1 MGIYPPPLERLI
13 AQLVRL
19 PGIGQKSAARL
30 ALHILR
36 SDRSLADGIAQC
48 LVDVKDQIRICS
60 ICCNLTDRD
69 PCAICSDEGRADG
82 SLCVVEGP
90 GDLLAIEES
99 GVFRGKYH
107 VLHGVLAP
115 LDGIGPEDI
124 KIPEL
129 LKRLDRESFREVIL
143 ATNPTAEGEATA
155 AFLAKKLTEKMPDL
169 KVTRIALG
177 VPLGGDLKYM
187 DRMTI
192 DHAMKRRI
200 PA

>member
-13 AQLVRL
+13 EQLVRL

-30 ALHILR
+30 ALHVLR
-36 SDRSLADGIAQC
+36 SDRRIADELARC
-48 LVDVKDQIRICS
+48 LVEVKDQIRLCS
-60 ICCNLTDRD
+60 VCCNLTDID
-69 PCAICSDEGRADG
+69 PCAICRNEGRADG

-90 GDLLAIEES
+90 GDQLAIEES
-99 GVFRGKYH
+99 GVFKGKYH

-129 LKRLDRESFREVIL
+129 LQRLDKEAFLEVIL

-155 AFLAKKLTEKMPDL
+155 SFLAKVLTEKSPDL
-169 KVTRIALG
+169 KVSRIALG

-192 DHAMKRRI
+192 DHAMKRRM

>member
-13 AQLVRL
+13 TQLVRL
-19 PGIGQKSAARL
+19 PGIGQKSATRL

-36 SDRSLADGIAQC
+36 SDRSLADAIARC
-48 LVDVKDQIRICS
+48 LVEVKDQIRICS
-60 ICCNLTDRD
+60 VCCNLTDTD
-69 PCAICSDEGRADG
+69 PCAICRNEARADG

-99 GVFRGKYH
+99 GVFKGKYH

-129 LKRLDRESFREVIL
+129 LERLDREVFHEVIL

-155 AFLAKKLTEKMPDL
+155 AFLAKRLIEKAPDL
-169 KVTRIALG
+169 KVMRIALG

>member
-13 AQLVRL
+13 TQLVRL

-60 ICCNLTDRD
+60 VCCNLTDRD
-69 PCAICSDEGRADG
+69 PCAICSDQARADG

-99 GVFRGKYH
+99 GVFKGKYH

-129 LKRLDRESFREVIL
+129 LKRLDREGFREVIL

>member
-13 AQLVRL
+13 TQLVRL
-19 PGIGQKSAARL
+19 PGIGQKSATRL

-36 SDRSLADGIAQC
+36 NERSLADAIARC
-48 LVDVKDQIRICS
+48 LVEVKDQIRICS
-60 ICCNLTDRD
+60 VCCNLTDTD
-69 PCAICSDEGRADG
+69 PCAICRNEARADG

-99 GVFRGKYH
+99 GVFKGKYH

-115 LDGIGPEDI
+115 LDGICPEDI

-129 LKRLDRESFREVIL
+129 LERLDREVFHEVIL

-155 AFLAKKLTEKMPDL
+155 AFLAKRLTQKAPDL
-169 KVTRIALG
+169 KVMRIALG

>member
-19 PGIGQKSAARL
+19 PGIGQKSATRL
-30 ALHILR
+30 GLHVLR
-36 SDRSLADGIAQC
+36 SDRSLAEGLARG
-48 LVDVKDQIRICS
+48 LVEVKDLIRLCS
-60 ICCNLTDRD
+60 VCCNLTDRD
-69 PCAICSDEGRADG
+69 PCAICVNGARADG
-82 SLCVVEGP
+82 TLCVVEGP
-90 GDLLAIEES
+90 GDQMAIEET
-99 GVFRGKYH
+99 GVFKGKYH

-115 LDGIGPEDI
+115 LDGVGPEEL

-129 LKRLDRESFREVIL
+129 LDRPAKESFREIIL

-155 AFLAKKLTEKMPDL
+155 SFLAKLLAEKFPEL
-169 KVTRIALG
+169 RVTRIALG

-192 DHAMKRRI
+192 DHAMKRRM

>member
-30 ALHILR
+30 ALHVLR
-36 SDRSLADGIAQC
+36 SDRSLADGLARC
-48 LVDVKDQIRICS
+48 LVEVKDQIRICS
-60 ICCNLTDRD
+60 ICCNLTDTD
-69 PCAICSDEGRADG
+69 PCAICRNEARADG

-90 GDLLAIEES
+90 GDQLAIEES
-99 GVFRGKYH
+99 GVFGGKYH
-107 VLHGVLAP
+107 ILHGVLAP

-124 KIPEL
+124 KIQEL
-129 LKRLDRESFREVIL
+129 MERLDREVFREVIL

-155 AFLAKKLTEKMPDL
+155 SFLAKLLAEKAPDL

-192 DHAMKRRI
+192 DHAMKKRM
-200 PA
+200 PT

>member
-1 MGIYPPPLERLI
+1 MSIYPAPLERLI
-13 AQLVRL
+13 TQLVRL
-19 PGIGQKSAARL
+19 PGIGQKSATRL

-36 SDRSLADGIAQC
+36 SDRSLADTIARC
-48 LVDVKDQIRICS
+48 LVEVKDEIRLCS
-60 ICCNLTDRD
+60 ICCNLTDKD
-69 PCAICSDEGRADG
+69 PCAICRNEARADG

-129 LKRLDRESFREVIL
+129 LERLDKETFREVIL

-155 AFLAKKLTEKMPDL
+155 AFLAKKLAEKAPDL
-169 KVTRIALG
+169 NVTRIALG

-192 DHAMKRRI
+192 DHAMKRRM